1 MRIEVENYTIYEK
14 GNELVF
20 EIAADQFIGF
30 PFLQT
35 DVYISQK
42 NIEKG
47 VFFISTKDKK
57 ELITFKNMNPKDIK
71 NLKRQ
76 KQVLIALL
84 EYENKYKNI
93 YEMDIIKI
101 K

>member
-14 GNELVF
+14 ENEQVF
-20 EIAADQFIGF
+20 EIAAEQFIGF

-35 DVYISQK
+35 DAYISKK

-57 ELITFKNMNPKDIK
+57 ELITFKNMNPEDIK
-71 NLKRQ
+71 KLRNQ
-76 KQVLIALL
+76 KTVLIALL
-84 EYENKYKNI
+84 ESENKYKNI
-93 YEMDIIKI
+93 YQMDIIKI